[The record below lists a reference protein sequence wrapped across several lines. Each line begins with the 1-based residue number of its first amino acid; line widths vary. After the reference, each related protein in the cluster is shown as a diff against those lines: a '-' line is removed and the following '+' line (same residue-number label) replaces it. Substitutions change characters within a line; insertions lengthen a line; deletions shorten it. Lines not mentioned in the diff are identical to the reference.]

1 MKKLLLALFCLAA
14 VGMMAG
20 DPAAAASSKA
30 PVYKSWSPFQL
41 GLFPGVPSYVNNS
54 RVIGFKT
61 GWPISSGLGSTVDG
75 FEASWIY
82 SGTDTVN
89 GLQAS
94 LFMDISKH
102 VIGFAPA
109 IALNINTQDFTGFQA
124 ACVMNVAGEITG
136 LQAGGFNVAK
146 TLNGYQPGVI
156 GSIASEANGLQTALF
171 TVAKKL
177 DGVQVALVNVCG
189 EVESTFF
196 QMGLVNVAT
205 KKYGIQLGLVNVIKD
220 GWVPF
225 LPFFNICY

>member
-14 VGMMAG
+14 AG
-20 DPAAAASSKA
+20 LSAAESA

-41 GLFPGVPSYVNNS
+41 GLFPNVPSYVSNS
-54 RVIGFKT
+54 RVIGIKT

-75 FEASWIY
+75 FESSWIY

-136 LQAGGFNVAK
+136 LQAGAFNVAK

-156 GSIASEANGLQTALF
+156 GCIAREANGLQTGLF
-171 TVAKKL
+171 NVAKKL
-177 DGVQVALVNVCG
+177 DGVQIAAVNVCG
-189 EVESTFF
+189 EVEDTFF
-196 QMGLVNVAT
+196 QMGIVNVAT
-205 KKYGIQLGLVNVIKD
+205 KQHGIQFGLVNVIKD

>member
-1 MKKLLLALFCLAA
+1 MKKLFLALCCLAA
-14 VGMMAG
+14 VGLT
-20 DPAAAASSKA
+20 AAESEPA

-41 GLFPGVPSYVNNS
+41 GLFPGIPSYVRNS
-54 RVIGFKT
+54 RVIGIKT

-75 FEASWIY
+75 FESSWIY

-94 LFMDISKH
+94 IFMDISKH

-109 IALNINTQDFTGFQA
+109 IALNINTRDFMGFQA

-136 LQAGGFNVAK
+136 LQAGALNIAK

-156 GSIASEANGLQTALF
+156 GCIAREANGLQTALF

-177 DGVQVALVNVCG
+177 DGVQIAAVNVCG
-189 EVESTFF
+189 EVENTFF

-205 KKYGIQLGLVNVIKD
+205 KKHGIQLGLVNIIKD

>member
-1 MKKLLLALFCLAA
+1 MKKLLFAFCCLAA
-14 VGMMAG
+14 FGLMA
-20 DPAAAASSKA
+20 SEHA
-30 PVYKSWSPFQL
+30 PTYKSWSPFQL
-41 GLFPGVPSYVNNS
+41 GLFPGIPSYVNNS
-54 RVIGFKT
+54 RVIGLKT

-75 FEASWIY
+75 FEPSWIY
-82 SGTDTVN
+82 SGTDRVN

-94 LFMDISKH
+94 IFMDLSKY
-102 VIGFAPA
+102 VKGFAPA
-109 IALNINTQDFTGFQA
+109 GALNINTREFIGFQA
-124 ACVMNVAGEITG
+124 ACVMNLAGEITG
-136 LQAGGFNVAK
+136 LQAGALNIAK

-156 GSIASEANGLQTALF
+156 GSIASEANGLQSALF

-205 KKYGIQLGLVNVIKD
+205 KKYGIQLGLINVIKD